1 VRIIYSLLFLLLC
14 ELLFIFPG
22 GIVEI
27 VLESTF
33 NPLNENLISLIS
45 FLFSGFVFVLCL
57 KLFFPHIFLR
67 VRNLLE
73 VNVHKITLLS
83 AIFFSIGLLY
93 SLIVLLGLKLNLIIE
108 KDSLTDGTSFSSV
121 LFLFLIA
128 IVVATVEEIVFR
140 GAALSYLLIRFKPLV
155 SILLIS
161 MVFSLGHVQYSGLLP
176 YITAFIFGI
185 VTSILV
191 IKTNT
196 LYYAIG
202 LHCGWNFF
210 FGVHS
215 LYFDLN
221 SKTLQYWGS
230 IFEFMEIG
238 ILILILFS
246 FWIYSRNHNLS
257 QTTDNIASGR
267 NA

>member
-1 VRIIYSLLFLLLC
+1 M
-14 ELLFIFPG
+14 
-22 GIVEI
+22 
-27 VLESTF
+27 
-33 NPLNENLISLIS
+33 
-45 FLFSGFVFVLCL
+45 
-57 KLFFPHIFLR
+57 
-67 VRNLLE
+67 E
-73 VNVHKITLLS
+73 VSAHRITLLS
-83 AIFFSIGLLY
+83 AFFISIGVLY
-93 SLIVLLGLKLNLIIE
+93 SLIVLLGLKLNLIFE
-108 KDSLTDGTSFSSV
+108 KDSLMEGTSLLSV
-121 LFLFLIA
+121 LLLFLVS

-140 GAALSYLLIRFKPLV
+140 GAALSYLLIRLKPLV

-161 MVFSLGHVQYSGLLP
+161 IVFSLGHVQYSGLLP

-221 SKTLQYWGS
+221 IKTLPFWGS
-230 IFEFMEIG
+230 KFELMEIG

-246 FWIYSRNHNLS
+246 FLIYARNHNLS
-257 QTTDNIASGR
+257 QATDT
-267 NA
+267 